1 MPDRTIQRL
10 FLSCQSALDAS
21 PQPLKNRQAIS
32 AITQCR
38 TRDLGVSF
46 YACPEGHGRWEHCHS
61 CRHRSC
67 YLCAQKRRLEW
78 IEAQKQRL
86 LDVPHFHVIFT
97 LPHEYLSLW
106 RYNEAL
112 FARLLFRASQE
123 SLQEL
128 LADPKYGR
136 VRPRHFDD
144 AAHLGTSA
152 NVASAHTLSGDGGW
166 HSRFRRVARSR

>member
-10 FLSCQSALDAS
+10 FLSCKAALDAS

-38 TRDLGVSF
+38 TRDRGVTF
-46 YACPEGHGRWEHCHS
+46 YACPEGHDSWEHCHS

-67 YLCAQKRRLEW
+67 YLCAQKQRLEW

-106 RYNEAL
+106 RHNEAL

-136 VRPRHFDD
+136 VRPGI
-144 AAHLGTSA
+144 LMTL
-152 NVASAHTLSGDGGW
+152 HTWG
-166 HSRFRRVARSR
+166 R